1 MNNQQNSSTQRFEF
15 NLQNNLTY
23 EECSKLATD
32 KQDMNIFNYRTT
44 NFRNKKDCEASKIAE
59 LSYGQP
65 TIYIKDGYGFSAMN
79 GCNIDND
86 SDLKMN
92 EHKLTNLNTI
102 QQLKTRTHL
111 TTHSTARGHHNVD
124 QESKFFYGGYSFPD
138 NRQLSNKKI
147 REHKYT
153 PLTGKMKKFVKEH
166 LSAEMT
172 GIRGGAPSRV
182 STKNSSYNQKCK

>member
-1 MNNQQNSSTQRFEF
+1 MNNQKNSSTQRFEF
-15 NLQNNLTY
+15 NLQNDLTY

-32 KQDMNIFNYRTT
+32 KQDKNIFDYHTM
-44 NFRNKKDCEASKIAE
+44 NFHDSECEAPKVAE

-79 GCNIDND
+79 GCNIDKD
-86 SDLKMN
+86 TDLKMN

-111 TTHSTARGHHNVD
+111 TTRSTAKGHHDVD

-153 PLTGKMKKFVKEH
+153 PLIGKMKQFVNDN
-166 LSAEMT
+166 LAAEFK
-172 GIRGGAPSRV
+172 GVRGGAPSRV
-182 STKNSSYNQKCK
+182 TTKNSNYNQKCK